1 MYFSVSLKITME
13 WNNSKTVISDQKG
26 IVEFCHN
33 DEISTVQ
40 KNIYMSKL
48 CVMNYNM

>member
-1 MYFSVSLKITME
+1 ME

-40 KNIYMSKL
+40 KIYICQSFMCNEL
-48 CVMNYNM
+48 